1 MAEEN
6 FTINLLRLVS
16 AQQMLSLGLQ
26 AAREMYGKSYFA
38 LGVAEKVALDQTVNQ
53 MIAANY
59 QNLTPAYLAAQ
70 TQSRQW
76 VSKSPRRRR
85 SLTQIL
91 RRFFQ

>member
-70 TQSRQW
+70 TP
-76 VSKSPRRRR
+76 KSPVG
-85 SLTQIL
+85 
-91 RRFFQ
+91 FQVPTAATKPDTNP